1 MRLAP
6 AGMIGGA
13 LGTFVLT
20 GIDGNALRPYIFG
33 YLALMGVYI
42 IFRVLRP
49 ASAKGVAPGL
59 VPPLGAAGGFV
70 DAVGGGGWGPIVT
83 TTLVGAGEQPRY
95 VIGTVNTSEFLV
107 TVTISASFVTAMLTG
122 HWEDAGDLTAHAAAI
137 GGLVCGGLLAAPLAG
152 YVVKEVSPR
161 ALGFVVGLLI
171 IALSAY
177 QIARFFKVV

>member
-70 DAVGGGGWGPIVT
+70 DAVGGGGWD
-83 TTLVGAGEQPRY
+83 R
-95 VIGTVNTSEFLV
+95 S
-107 TVTISASFVTAMLTG
+107 
-122 HWEDAGDLTAHAAAI
+122 
-137 GGLVCGGLLAAPLAG
+137 
-152 YVVKEVSPR
+152 
-161 ALGFVVGLLI
+161 
-171 IALSAY
+171 
-177 QIARFFKVV
+177 